1 MKMQGF
7 ENYENMFAQ
16 SIGVVEPWKIEQTE
30 FDEEKREV
38 HVTVTAR
45 KTAKYPCPKC
55 GELCERYDDEDK
67 ERKWRHGDVVFFP
80 CYVHCRRPRIKCKKH
95 GVHVVTAPWARPNS
109 RYTLIFE
116 SYAMLLMKS
125 MPVENAR
132 KLLRIS
138 HTSATGILRY
148 WVFKAVRE
156 DDLSSVRAICIDET
170 SFKRGQS
177 YVTVVSDAVARRV
190 IYADEGRSVDNVE
203 AFSLQLIEKG
213 GDCEKIRQVACDMS
227 GAYMSGVNLC
237 FPKATIT
244 IDKFHVKQLM
254 LKAMDQV
261 RREEQGKQRSR
272 RRDAGKKL
280 LMIPETRMTEQQS
293 EKLLAISKEF
303 PKTGRAFRMVQS
315 LDTMYRCERY
325 EDGKVVFNKLI
336 SWLRRSRLEP
346 MKQVANTLKKY
357 KYQILSYFFHRLTNA
372 IAEGINSII
381 QSAKRRARG
390 FRTIEGY
397 ISAIFLAV
405 GKLKLSCPTLFA

>member
-1 MKMQGF
+1 MKGF
-7 ENYENMFAQ
+7 ENYESMFAQ
-16 SIGVVEPWKIEQTE
+16 SIGIVEPWRIERTE
-30 FDEEKREV
+30 FDEEQREV
-38 HVTVTAR
+38 HVKVTAR
-45 KTAKYPCPKC
+45 KTAKYPCPEC
-55 GELCERYDDEDK
+55 GELCERYDDEEK
-67 ERKWRHGDVVFFP
+67 ERTWRHGDVVFFP
-80 CYVHCRRPRIKCKKH
+80 CYVHCRRPRVKCKNH

-109 RYTLIFE
+109 RYTLLFE
-116 SYAMLLMKS
+116 SYTMLLVGA

-138 HTSATGILRY
+138 HTSATGILRH
-148 WVFKAVRE
+148 WVFKAVKE
-156 DDLSSVRAICIDET
+156 DDLRDVRAICIDET

-177 YVTVVSDAVARRV
+177 YVTVVSDAEERRV
-190 IYADEGRSVDNVE
+190 IYADEGRSAENVE
-203 AFSLQLIEKG
+203 EFSLQLIDKG

-237 FPKATIT
+237 FPKATVT

-261 RREEQGKQRSR
+261 RRDEQGALRSR

-280 LMIPETRMTEQQS
+280 LMIPEARMNVQQN
-293 EKLLAISKEF
+293 EKLQAISKEF

-315 LDTMYRCERY
+315 LDTMYRCESY
-325 EDGKVVFNKLI
+325 EEGKIALNKLI

-346 MKQVANTLKKY
+346 MKQVANTLKKH

-372 IAEGINSII
+372 IAEGINSMI
-381 QSAKRRARG
+381 QTAKRRARG

-397 ISAIFLAV
+397 VAAIFLAV
-405 GKLKLSCPTLFA
+405 GKLKLSCPPLFS

>member
-1 MKMQGF
+1 MQGF
-7 ENYENMFAQ
+7 TNYESMFSQ
-16 SIGVVEPWKIEQTE
+16 SIGVEEPWRIEKTE
-30 FDEEKREV
+30 FNEERREV

-45 KTAKYPCPKC
+45 KTAKYPCPEC
-55 GELCERYDDEDK
+55 GAMCDRYDNEEK
-67 ERKWRHGDVVFFP
+67 ERTWRHGDVVFFP
-80 CYVHCRRPRIKCKKH
+80 CFVHCRRPRVRCAEH
-95 GVHVVTAPWARPNS
+95 GTRVVTAPWARPNS
-109 RYTLIFE
+109 RYTLLFE
-116 SYAMLLMKS
+116 SYTMLLVES

-138 HTSATGILRY
+138 HTSATRILRH
-148 WVFKAVRE
+148 WVFKAVKE
-156 DDLSSVRAICIDET
+156 DDLSGVCALCIDET

-177 YVTVVSDAVARRV
+177 YVTVISDVIARRV
-190 IYADEGRSVDNVE
+190 IYADEGRSAENVE

-213 GDCEKIRQVACDMS
+213 GDCENIRQVACDMS
-227 GAYMSGVNLC
+227 GAYLSGADLC
-237 FPKATIT
+237 FPKATVT
-244 IDKFHVKQLM
+244 IDRFHVKQLM

-261 RREEQGKQRSR
+261 RREEQGKQKSR

-280 LMIPETRMTEQQS
+280 LMIPEGRMTERQT
-293 EKLLAISKEF
+293 EKLQALSKEF

-315 LDTMYRCERY
+315 LDVMYRCDRY
-325 EDGKVVFNKLI
+325 EEGKAVFDKLI

-357 KYQILSYFFHRLTNA
+357 KLEILSYFFHRLTNA

-397 ISAIFLAV
+397 VAAIFLAV
-405 GKLKLSCPTLFA
+405 GKLKLACTPLFS

>member
-1 MKMQGF
+1 MQRF
-7 ENYENMFAQ
+7 ENYESMFAQ
-16 SIGVVEPWKIEQTE
+16 SIGVAEPWEIEKTE
-30 FDEEKREV
+30 FDENKREV
-38 HVTVTAR
+38 HVTVRAR
-45 KTAKYPCPKC
+45 KTAKYPCPEC
-55 GELCERYDDEDK
+55 GELCGRYDDEDK
-67 ERKWRHGDVVFFP
+67 ERVWRHGDVVFFP
-80 CYVHCRRPRIKCKKH
+80 CYVHCRRPRIKCKEH

-109 RYTLIFE
+109 RYTLLFE
-116 SYAMLLMKS
+116 SHTMLLVEA

-138 HTSATGILRY
+138 HTSATGILRH
-148 WVFKAVRE
+148 WVFKAVKE
-156 DDLSSVRAICIDET
+156 DDLSNVRAICIDET

-177 YVTVVSDAVARRV
+177 YVTVISDATARRV
-190 IYADEGRSVDNVE
+190 IYADEGRGAGNVE

-213 GDCEKIRQVACDMS
+213 GNCEKVEQIACDMS

-237 FPKATIT
+237 FPKATVT

-254 LKAMDQV
+254 LKAMDRV
-261 RREEQGKQRSR
+261 RREEQGKQHSR

-280 LMIPETRMTEQQS
+280 LMIPEARMTQQQN
-293 EKLLAISKEF
+293 EKLQEISRAF

-315 LDTMYRCERY
+315 LDTMYACKNY
-325 EDGKVVFNKLI
+325 EDGNAVFNKLV

-357 KYQILSYFFHRLTNA
+357 KQQILSYFFHRLTNA
-372 IAEGINSII
+372 IAEGINSMI

-397 ISAIFLAV
+397 VAAIFLAV
-405 GKLKLSCPTLFA
+405 GKLKLSCPTLFP

>member
-1 MKMQGF
+1 MMMQGF
-7 ENYENMFAQ
+7 TNYESMFAQ
-16 SIGVVEPWKIEQTE
+16 SIGVEEPWRIEKTE
-30 FDEEKREV
+30 FLEERREV
-38 HVTVTAR
+38 HVTVIAR
-45 KTAKYPCPKC
+45 KTAKYPCPEC
-55 GELCERYDDEDK
+55 GELCDRYDDEEK
-67 ERKWRHGDVVFFP
+67 ERTWRHGDVVFFP
-80 CYVHCRRPRIKCKKH
+80 CFVHCRRPRIRCGEH
-95 GVHVVTAPWARPNS
+95 GTRVVTAPWARRGS
-109 RYTLIFE
+109 RYTLLFE
-116 SYAMLLMKS
+116 SYTMLLVES

-138 HTSATGILRY
+138 HTSATRILRH
-148 WVFKAVRE
+148 WVFKAVAE
-156 DDLSSVRAICIDET
+156 DNLSEVCALCIDET

-177 YVTVVSDAVARRV
+177 YVTVISDAVARRV
-190 IYADEGRSVDNVE
+190 IYADEGRSAANVE
-203 AFSLQLIEKG
+203 SFSMQLIEKG

-227 GAYMSGVNLC
+227 GAYLSGVDLC
-237 FPKATIT
+237 FPKATVT
-244 IDKFHVKQLM
+244 IDRFHVKQLM

-280 LMIPETRMTEQQS
+280 LMIPEGRMTDQQA
-293 EKLLAISKEF
+293 EKLQAISKEF

-315 LDTMYRCERY
+315 LDDMYRCDRY
-325 EDGKVVFNKLI
+325 EDGKVVFDKLI

-357 KYQILSYFFHRLTNA
+357 KLEILSYFFHRLTNA

-397 ISAIFLAV
+397 VAAIFLAV
-405 GKLKLSCPTLFA
+405 GKLKLACPPLFS

>member
-1 MKMQGF
+1 
-7 ENYENMFAQ
+7 
-16 SIGVVEPWKIEQTE
+16 
-30 FDEEKREV
+30 
-38 HVTVTAR
+38 
-45 KTAKYPCPKC
+45 
-55 GELCERYDDEDK
+55 
-67 ERKWRHGDVVFFP
+67 
-80 CYVHCRRPRIKCKKH
+80 
-95 GVHVVTAPWARPNS
+95 
-109 RYTLIFE
+109 
-116 SYAMLLMKS
+116 MLLMKS

-293 EKLLAISKEF
+293 EKLQAISKEF